1 MDQVFFTWLAAQP
14 YSVEVAIGAIFVVI
28 IAPAVLA
35 GMAAAATWA
44 ERLVG
49 ELLRVSGLLLPL
61 EREKKMLWRPR
72 TPRRTQ
78 DHHSPK
84 EPRANGG
91 RAGTRPAA

>member
-14 YSVEVAIGAIFVVI
+14 YSVEVALGAIFVVI
-28 IAPAVLA
+28 VAPAVLA

-78 DHHSPK
+78 DHHSPE